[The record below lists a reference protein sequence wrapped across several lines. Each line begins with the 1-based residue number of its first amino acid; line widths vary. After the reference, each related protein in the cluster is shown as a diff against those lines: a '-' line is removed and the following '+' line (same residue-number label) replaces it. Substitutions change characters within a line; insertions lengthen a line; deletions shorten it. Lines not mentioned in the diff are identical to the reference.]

1 MRDESLQTRRVVFR
15 KSKTFTRVFVCGG
28 SSAFRFHSF
37 VRFKTK
43 QNQKDPNPTKRRRSN
58 RSNSKKRPRLILRVR
73 IRRSSRRP
81 IRVARPSVPFIHRAP
96 VALHRR
102 PPSALHRRL
111 RKDIPRAIPVR
122 VFPEKRHVFFRP
134 RHHPSVR
141 KRRRSM
147 RRPIRALLTR
157 RAAALLILLLGRFRR
172 RSRRRA
178 REFTREIGKHYFVSF
193 VFIPRASFRAS
204 RVVRRR
210 SSYNADNRQ
219 PTRVVE
225 EGGG

>member
-1 MRDESLQTRRVVFR
+1 MCSCVRWFLCFSL
-15 KSKTFTRVFVCGG
+15 
-28 SSAFRFHSF
+28 SF

-81 IRVARPSVPFIHRAP
+81 IRLARPSLPFIHRAP

-147 RRPIRALLTR
+147 RRRIRALLTR
-157 RAAALLILLLGRFRR
+157 RAAVLLILLLGRFRR

-178 REFTREIGKHYFVSF
+178 PKFTREIGKHYFVSF
-193 VFIPRASFRAS
+193 VFVPYASFRAS
-204 RVVRRR
+204 RVVVRRA
-210 SSYNADNRQ
+210 SYNAENCWQSSLDDIS
-219 PTRVVE
+219 
-225 EGGG
+225 GG